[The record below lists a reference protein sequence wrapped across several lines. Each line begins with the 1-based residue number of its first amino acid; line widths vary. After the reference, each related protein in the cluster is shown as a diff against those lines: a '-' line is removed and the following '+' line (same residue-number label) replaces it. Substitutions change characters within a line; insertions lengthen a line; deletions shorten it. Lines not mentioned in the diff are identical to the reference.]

1 MVNSKFKFNLKLH
14 FHKDLNFAYSTKH
27 KHNLPF
33 SQWINYVHQ
42 SLHKIFTDWWHQIH
56 FNALYFWGGETPFT
70 FSRILHFGTGS
81 KEPPPLRF
89 YPEPSIC
96 YWQEK
101 LPKTITCTN
110 TLLGFQKQHG
120 ICIFEQWGIFVV
132 VNILFVKRAIYHE
145 YSITLLALFNSPNLK
160 GGVSIFITIC
170 PLSLLS

>member
-1 MVNSKFKFNLKLH
+1 MSPTVQNINITYL
-14 FHKDLNFAYSTKH
+14 
-27 KHNLPF
+27 F
-33 SQWINYVHQ
+33 SQWINYLHQ

-56 FNALYFWGGETPFT
+56 FNALYFSGGDTPFT

-110 TLLGFQKQHG
+110 TLLVFIYQLQTPLTRISKTAWNLHFWTMRNF
-120 ICIFEQWGIFVV
+120 CCCKHFV
-132 VNILFVKRAIYHE
+132 
-145 YSITLLALFNSPNLK
+145 
-160 GGVSIFITIC
+160 C
-170 PLSLLS
+170 

>member
-1 MVNSKFKFNLKLH
+1 MSPTVQKRNITYL
-14 FHKDLNFAYSTKH
+14 
-27 KHNLPF
+27 F

-56 FNALYFWGGETPFT
+56 FNALYFSGGDTPFT

-110 TLLGFQKQHG
+110 TLLVFIYQLQTPLTRISKTAWNLHFWTMRNF
-120 ICIFEQWGIFVV
+120 CCCEHFV
-132 VNILFVKRAIYHE
+132 
-145 YSITLLALFNSPNLK
+145 
-160 GGVSIFITIC
+160 C
-170 PLSLLS
+170 

>member
-1 MVNSKFKFNLKLH
+1 MSPTVQNINMT
-14 FHKDLNFAYSTKH
+14 YS
-27 KHNLPF
+27 F
-33 SQWINYVHQ
+33 SLWINYVHI

-56 FNALYFWGGETPFT
+56 FNALYFSGGDTPLT

-110 TLLGFQKQHG
+110 TLLVF
-120 ICIFEQWGIFVV
+120 
-132 VNILFVKRAIYHE
+132 IYQLQ
-145 YSITLLALFNSPNLK
+145 ITTYKDFKNSMEFAFLNNEEFLLLWTFCLLEEP
-160 GGVSIFITIC
+160 FIMST
-170 PLSLLS
+170 P

>member
-1 MVNSKFKFNLKLH
+1 MSPTVQNINITYL
-14 FHKDLNFAYSTKH
+14 
-27 KHNLPF
+27 F

-56 FNALYFWGGETPFT
+56 FNALYFSGGDTPLT

-110 TLLGFQKQHG
+110 TLLVF
-120 ICIFEQWGIFVV
+120 
-132 VNILFVKRAIYHE
+132 IYKLQTPLTRI
-145 YSITLLALFNSPNLK
+145 SKTAWNLH
-160 GGVSIFITIC
+160 FWTMRNFC
-170 PLSLLS
+170 CCEHFAC

>member
-14 FHKDLNFAYSTKH
+14 FHKDLNVAYSTKH
-27 KHNLPF
+27 KHNLLFF
-33 SQWINYVHQ
+33 SLWINYVHQ

-56 FNALYFWGGETPFT
+56 FNALYFSGGDIPLT

-81 KEPPPLRF
+81 KEPPPLSF

-110 TLLGFQKQHG
+110 TLLVFIYQLQTPLTRISKTAWNLHFWTMRKF
-120 ICIFEQWGIFVV
+120 CCCKHFV
-132 VNILFVKRAIYHE
+132 
-145 YSITLLALFNSPNLK
+145 
-160 GGVSIFITIC
+160 C
-170 PLSLLS
+170 

>member
-1 MVNSKFKFNLKLH
+1 MSPTVQNINITYL
-14 FHKDLNFAYSTKH
+14 
-27 KHNLPF
+27 F

-56 FNALYFWGGETPFT
+56 FNALYFSGGDTPLT
-70 FSRILHFGTGS
+70 FSRTLHFGTGS
-81 KEPPPLRF
+81 KEPHHLYF
-89 YPEPSIC
+89 I
-96 YWQEK
+96 QNQAFA
-101 LPKTITCTN
+101 ITCTN
-110 TLLGFQKQHG
+110 TLLVFIYQLQTPLTRISKKHR

-132 VNILFVKRAIYHE
+132 VNILFVRIAIYHE

>member
-1 MVNSKFKFNLKLH
+1 MSPTVQNINITYL
-14 FHKDLNFAYSTKH
+14 
-27 KHNLPF
+27 F

-56 FNALYFWGGETPFT
+56 FNALYFSGGDTPFT

-110 TLLGFQKQHG
+110 TLLVFIYRLQTPLTRISKTAWNLHFWTMRNF
-120 ICIFEQWGIFVV
+120 CCCEHFV
-132 VNILFVKRAIYHE
+132 
-145 YSITLLALFNSPNLK
+145 
-160 GGVSIFITIC
+160 C
-170 PLSLLS
+170 

>member
-1 MVNSKFKFNLKLH
+1 MSPTVQNINITYL
-14 FHKDLNFAYSTKH
+14 
-27 KHNLPF
+27 F

-56 FNALYFWGGETPFT
+56 FNALYFSGGDTPLA

-101 LPKTITCTN
+101 LAKTITCTN
-110 TLLGFQKQHG
+110 TLLVF
-120 ICIFEQWGIFVV
+120 
-132 VNILFVKRAIYHE
+132 IYQLQ
-145 YSITLLALFNSPNLK
+145 ITTYKDFKNSMEFAVLNNEEFLLLWTFCLLEEP
-160 GGVSIFITIC
+160 FIMST
-170 PLSLLS
+170 P

>member
-1 MVNSKFKFNLKLH
+1 MSHTVQNINITYL
-14 FHKDLNFAYSTKH
+14 
-27 KHNLPF
+27 F

-56 FNALYFWGGETPFT
+56 FNALYFLGGDTPFT

-110 TLLGFQKQHG
+110 TLLVF
-120 ICIFEQWGIFVV
+120 
-132 VNILFVKRAIYHE
+132 IYQLQ
-145 YSITLLALFNSPNLK
+145 ITTFKDFKNSMEFAFLNNEEFLLLWTFCLLEEP
-160 GGVSIFITIC
+160 FIMST
-170 PLSLLS
+170 P

>member
-1 MVNSKFKFNLKLH
+1 MSPTVQNINMT
-14 FHKDLNFAYSTKH
+14 YS
-27 KHNLPF
+27 F
-33 SQWINYVHQ
+33 SLWINYVHQ

-56 FNALYFWGGETPFT
+56 FNALYFSGGDTPLT

-110 TLLGFQKQHG
+110 TLLVF
-120 ICIFEQWGIFVV
+120 
-132 VNILFVKRAIYHE
+132 IYQLQ
-145 YSITLLALFNSPNLK
+145 ITTYKDFKNSMEFAFLNNEEFLLLWTFCLLEEP
-160 GGVSIFITIC
+160 FIMST
-170 PLSLLS
+170 P

>member
-1 MVNSKFKFNLKLH
+1 MSPTVQNINITYL
-14 FHKDLNFAYSTKH
+14 
-27 KHNLPF
+27 F

-132 VNILFVKRAIYHE
+132 VNILFVRRAIYHE

>member
-1 MVNSKFKFNLKLH
+1 MSPTVQNINITYL
-14 FHKDLNFAYSTKH
+14 
-27 KHNLPF
+27 F

-110 TLLGFQKQHG
+110 TLLVFIYQLQTPLTRISKTAWNLHFWTMRNF
-120 ICIFEQWGIFVV
+120 CCCEHFV
-132 VNILFVKRAIYHE
+132 
-145 YSITLLALFNSPNLK
+145 
-160 GGVSIFITIC
+160 C
-170 PLSLLS
+170 

>member
-1 MVNSKFKFNLKLH
+1 MSPTVQNINITYL
-14 FHKDLNFAYSTKH
+14 
-27 KHNLPF
+27 F

-56 FNALYFWGGETPFT
+56 FNALYFSGGDTPFT
-70 FSRILHFGTGS
+70 FSRILHFGIGS

-110 TLLGFQKQHG
+110 TLLVF
-120 ICIFEQWGIFVV
+120 
-132 VNILFVKRAIYHE
+132 IYQLQ
-145 YSITLLALFNSPNLK
+145 ITTYKDFKNSMEFAFLNNEEFLLLWTFCLLEEP
-160 GGVSIFITIC
+160 FIMST
-170 PLSLLS
+170 P

>member
-1 MVNSKFKFNLKLH
+1 MSPTVQNINITYL
-14 FHKDLNFAYSTKH
+14 
-27 KHNLPF
+27 F

-56 FNALYFWGGETPFT
+56 FNALYFSGGDTPFT

-110 TLLGFQKQHG
+110 TLLVF
-120 ICIFEQWGIFVV
+120 
-132 VNILFVKRAIYHE
+132 IYQLQ
-145 YSITLLALFNSPNLK
+145 ITTYKDFKNSMEFAFLNNEEFLLLWTFCLLEEP
-160 GGVSIFITIC
+160 FIMST
-170 PLSLLS
+170 P

>member
-1 MVNSKFKFNLKLH
+1 MSPTVQNINITYL
-14 FHKDLNFAYSTKH
+14 
-27 KHNLPF
+27 F

-56 FNALYFWGGETPFT
+56 FNALYFSGGDTPFT

-110 TLLGFQKQHG
+110 TLLVFIYQLQTPLTRISKTAWNLHFWTMRNF
-120 ICIFEQWGIFVV
+120 CCCEHFV
-132 VNILFVKRAIYHE
+132 
-145 YSITLLALFNSPNLK
+145 
-160 GGVSIFITIC
+160 C
-170 PLSLLS
+170 

>member
-1 MVNSKFKFNLKLH
+1 MSPTVQNINITYL
-14 FHKDLNFAYSTKH
+14 
-27 KHNLPF
+27 F

-56 FNALYFWGGETPFT
+56 FNALYFSGGDTPFT

-110 TLLGFQKQHG
+110 TLLVFIYQLQTPLTRISKTAWNLHFWTMRNF
-120 ICIFEQWGIFVV
+120 CYCEHFV
-132 VNILFVKRAIYHE
+132 
-145 YSITLLALFNSPNLK
+145 
-160 GGVSIFITIC
+160 C
-170 PLSLLS
+170 

>member
-1 MVNSKFKFNLKLH
+1 MSPTVQNINITYL
-14 FHKDLNFAYSTKH
+14 
-27 KHNLPF
+27 F

-56 FNALYFWGGETPFT
+56 FNALYFSGGDTPFT

-101 LPKTITCTN
+101 LAKTITCTN
-110 TLLGFQKQHG
+110 TLLVF
-120 ICIFEQWGIFVV
+120 
-132 VNILFVKRAIYHE
+132 IYQLQ
-145 YSITLLALFNSPNLK
+145 ITTYKDFKNSMEFAFLNNEEFLLLWTFCLLEEP
-160 GGVSIFITIC
+160 FIMST
-170 PLSLLS
+170 P

>member
-1 MVNSKFKFNLKLH
+1 MSPTVQNINIT
-14 FHKDLNFAYSTKH
+14 YS
-27 KHNLPF
+27 F
-33 SQWINYVHQ
+33 SLWINYVHQ

-56 FNALYFWGGETPFT
+56 FNALYFSGGDTPLT

-110 TLLGFQKQHG
+110 TLLVF
-120 ICIFEQWGIFVV
+120 
-132 VNILFVKRAIYHE
+132 IYQLQ
-145 YSITLLALFNSPNLK
+145 ITTYKDFKNSMEFAFLNNEEFLLLWTFCLLEEP
-160 GGVSIFITIC
+160 FIMST
-170 PLSLLS
+170 P

>member
-1 MVNSKFKFNLKLH
+1 MSPTVQNINITYL
-14 FHKDLNFAYSTKH
+14 
-27 KHNLPF
+27 F

-56 FNALYFWGGETPFT
+56 FNALYFSGGDTPLT
-70 FSRILHFGTGS
+70 FSRILHIGTGS

-110 TLLGFQKQHG
+110 TLLVF
-120 ICIFEQWGIFVV
+120 
-132 VNILFVKRAIYHE
+132 IYQLQ
-145 YSITLLALFNSPNLK
+145 ITTYKDFKNSMEFAFLNNEEFLLLWTFCLLEEP
-160 GGVSIFITIC
+160 FIMST
-170 PLSLLS
+170 P